1 MLDFEKKMS
10 MGKAI
15 NIVLSLN
22 ETEENDEDKLEAI
35 KVITKMATHNSITK
49 QALLN
54 AIKFLLELRG
64 EELC

>member
-22 ETEENDEDKLEAI
+22 ETEANDEDKLEAI

-49 QALLN
+49 AALLN
-54 AIKFLLELRG
+54 AVKFLLDLRG
-64 EELC
+64 EN